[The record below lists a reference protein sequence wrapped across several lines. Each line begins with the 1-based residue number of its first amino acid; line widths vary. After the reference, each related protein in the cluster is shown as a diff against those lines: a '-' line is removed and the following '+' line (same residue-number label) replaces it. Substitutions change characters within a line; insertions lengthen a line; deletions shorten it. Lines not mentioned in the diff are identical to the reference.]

1 MEQKSK
7 RRDGVW
13 VELGWRYIGAGV
25 CFLGRARE
33 EKVLKIGIRVR
44 FMFIIPI
51 FICIFAF
58 IKVN

>member
-1 MEQKSK
+1 MVQKRSF
-7 RRDGVW
+7 RDGVW
-13 VELGWRYIGAGV
+13 VELGWRYNGAGV
-25 CFLGRARE
+25 CFLGRARG
-33 EKVLKIGIRVR
+33 EKVLKMGIRVR

>member
-1 MEQKSK
+1 MVQTSK

-13 VELGWRYIGAGV
+13 VELGWRYNGAGE
-25 CFLGRARE
+25 CFLGRARG
-33 EKVLKIGIRVR
+33 EKVLKIGFRMR